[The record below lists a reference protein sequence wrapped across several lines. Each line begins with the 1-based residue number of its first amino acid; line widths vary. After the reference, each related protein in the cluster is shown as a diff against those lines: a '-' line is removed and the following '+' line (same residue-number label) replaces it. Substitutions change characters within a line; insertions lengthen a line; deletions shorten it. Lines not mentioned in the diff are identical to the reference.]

1 MILVYSRV
9 LESLEVLSNK
19 VEDFKL
25 ENKLEI
31 KLILILFI
39 INSYNLFYVFVNE
52 GY

>member
-1 MILVYSRV
+1 VRNRA

-31 KLILILFI
+31 KPTLILLIV
-39 INSYNLFYVFVNE
+39 NNYNLFYVFIDE